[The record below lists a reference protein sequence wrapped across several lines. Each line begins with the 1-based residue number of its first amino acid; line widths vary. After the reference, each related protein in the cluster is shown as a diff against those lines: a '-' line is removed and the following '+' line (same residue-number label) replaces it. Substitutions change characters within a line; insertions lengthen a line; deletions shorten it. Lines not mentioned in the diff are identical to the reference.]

1 MKSKISFINRT
12 MLQKNVKLYWPIW
25 TLYTIVLL
33 LNGPFSMW
41 SRFKNA
47 EFIYGK
53 DVFFSSIKVLS
64 YLKRSANCLVGL

>member
-53 DVFFSSIKVLS
+53 TGISICLISYPRLS
-64 YLKRSANCLVGL
+64 AWRRI

>member
-33 LNGPFSMW
+33 LNGPFPCGADLRMQSLFMV
-41 SRFKNA
+41 KTG
-47 EFIYGK
+47 I
-53 DVFFSSIKVLS
+53 SICLISYPRLS
-64 YLKRSANCLVGL
+64 AWRQI